1 MSEIAMSDIIK
12 QLGMKS
18 MSENRNVR
26 NRMSE
31 IANPGGMSE
40 NPMSENRN
48 VRNRMHEIAMS
59 EIACLKSMSEI
70 AMSEIANPG
79 GLQMSPN

>member
-12 QLGMKS
+12 KLGMKS
-18 MSENRNVR
+18 
-26 NRMSE
+26 
-31 IANPGGMSE
+31 
-40 NPMSENRN
+40 MSENRN